1 VADPTVP
8 IAFVAGLVSFL
19 SPCVLPLV
27 PGYLS
32 YMSGLGTAD
41 ADTGRGR
48 ALHTGTVAAAFVLGF
63 TAVFVALGA
72 TATALGSL
80 LASYRGEVARA
91 GGVVI
96 IAMGL
101 VFMGAIRA
109 PWLYREARFHP
120 TQNAGV
126 WGSALLGGAFAFGWT
141 PCIGATMGAVLT
153 MAAGHAG
160 RGGPGEGAF
169 LLFVYSLGL
178 GVPFVLAGLGVARLS
193 GALARLRRHA
203 RAINVVSGVLLV
215 AVGLLFVTDRITELS
230 AWMQERFIA
239 ADLDFWNGL

>member
-1 VADPTVP
+1 MADPTVP
-8 IAFVAGLVSFL
+8 IAFLAGLVSFL

-32 YMSGLGTAD
+32 YMSGVGTAE
-41 ADTGRGR
+41 TGWRRGR
-48 ALHTGTVAAAFVLGF
+48 RSGIVAAAFVLGF

-72 TATALGSL
+72 TATTLGSL
-80 LASYRGEVARA
+80 LASYRDDIARV

-101 VFMGAIRA
+101 VFMGAVRV

-120 TQNAGV
+120 TPKAGL
-126 WGSALLGGAFAFGWT
+126 WGSAVLGGAFAFGWT

-178 GVPFVLAGLGVARLS
+178 GVPFVLAGLGVSRLT
-193 GALARLRRHA
+193 GTLAGLRRHV
-203 RAINVVSGVLLV
+203 RAINVASGVLLV
-215 AVGLLFVTDRITELS
+215 AVGLLFLTDQITQLS
-230 AWMQERFIA
+230 AWMQEGFIA
-239 ADLDFWNGL
+239 ADLDFWNEL